1 MIPGGCNRQKEASN
15 YQQNPGSVK
24 GTSEEEMFPSGWN
37 SQIET
42 SNTEYYTGPVQ
53 SALEKKEMIPDRWNS
68 HRESANKNI
77 ILAMLK
83 TTWRRKG

>member
-24 GTSEEEMFPSGWN
+24 GTSEQEMFPSGWN
-37 SQIET
+37 SQIEI
-42 SNTEYYTGPVQ
+42 SNTEYDTG
-53 SALEKKEMIPDRWNS
+53 ALEKKEMIPDGWIS
-68 HRESANKNI
+68 HRESANKH
-77 ILAMLK
+77 ILATLK